1 MQIYFK
7 DNMEQTNHR
16 GIQTSV
22 SPEGVQLVRIH
33 YSADLSKDPDTPEGK
48 AWLKRELQGY
58 RGVNDARWRKEM
70 EVDFDAQG
78 GQLLFPYLLSNTD
91 SLFVEPYQVSG
102 TRLISGLDYGV
113 RNPSAFE
120 VLSIDSDNKIHVLW
134 EYYEEPKKAAESDD
148 AFRARKGYKNLCTG
162 IKSCPYYDENLVI
175 YADPS
180 IWNKS
185 QESMDSKGLMS
196 IADLFKTEGI
206 QLTRGQRGR
215 DFACYEHI
223 DKNLW
228 LDPKNPLLT
237 ISKECPWLWYELQK
251 LRFAE
256 YGAGTQISKNL
267 QEKIVDRD
275 NHAFD
280 AIKYAISEIIK
291 SGFFDDCDFN

>member
-1 MQIYFK
+1 ML
-7 DNMEQTNHR
+7 EQTECK
-16 GIQTSV
+16 GIQTGLSV
-22 SPEGVQLVRIH
+22 EGCRVVRIH
-33 YSADLSKDPDTPEGK
+33 YSADRAKDPDSVEGK
-48 AWLKRELQGY
+48 AWMDRELQGY
-58 RGVNDARWRKEM
+58 RGVTDPRWQKEM

-78 GQLLFPYLLSNTD
+78 GQLLFPYLLDNQDT
-91 SLFVEPYQVSG
+91 LFIVPYAVQG
-102 TRLISGLDYGV
+102 TRLIAGLDYGV

-120 VLSIDSDNKIHVLW
+120 VLSIDSDGEIHVLW
-134 EYYEEPKKAAESDD
+134 EYYEEPKKSGESDD
-148 AFRARKGYKNLCTG
+148 AFRARKGHKNLCAG
-162 IKSCPYYDENLVI
+162 IKSCPYYDENLEI

-180 IWNKS
+180 MWNKS

-196 IADLFKTEGI
+196 IADLFKTEGVE
-206 QLTRGQRGR
+206 LTRGQRGR

-228 LDPKNPLLT
+228 FDPKNPLLT

-256 YGAGTQISKNL
+256 YSAGTQVNQNL

-291 SGFFDDCDFN
+291 SGFFDKCDFR